1 MRGSLQSFSETKP
14 DDTLRVNLSRLKSTF
29 GNRAYM
35 ALIRRFSQ
43 NEHLR
48 LYEVEEA
55 AQIARV
61 PTVALGDILYH
72 HSDRRRLQD
81 VVTCIREGCTIDTA
95 GYRLERNSDR
105 HLKDP
110 TEMQRLF
117 EWHPGAFQP
126 DSGDPRSLHILPRRA
141 ALPVSHRDRSG

>member
-1 MRGSLQSFSETKP
+1 MSSPWNEGLLAILLGDEAN
-14 DDTLRVNLSRLKSTF
+14 DTLKANLSRLKSTF

-48 LYEVEEA
+48 LHEVEEA
-55 AQIARV
+55 ARIARV

-72 HSDRRRLQD
+72 HPDRRPLQD
-81 VVTCIREGCTIDTA
+81 VVTCIREGCTIDAA
-95 GYRLERNSDR
+95 GYLLERNSDR

-110 TEMQRLF
+110 AEMQRLF
-117 EWHPGAFQP
+117 VRHSGAF
-126 DSGDPRSLHILPRRA
+126 
-141 ALPVSHRDRSG
+141 HRIEETT